1 MAVVLQHLPAQVTR
15 NRHNGL
21 IARLRLPK
29 LRDVRCAAS
38 HGTLPLGRRACRAD
52 RQAVRHEVMGT
63 DSERCDTIHWDGR
76 VRELPMSNRETLHSL
91 IETLPNASL
100 ETVER
105 VLRNYQTWPPPQPSV
120 DFEKLKQRA
129 RERFEKSQ
137 RQEAERT
144 GRGVIGGFVGGSFS
158 TPDGDGSASM
168 IGWEG
173 ETLVK
178 VEARVFKGHK
188 MELEERFRFSDDQQA
203 IQYSQKIKGPT
214 GKEHSHEIK
223 VDVIKS

>member
-1 MAVVLQHLPAQVTR
+1 
-15 NRHNGL
+15 
-21 IARLRLPK
+21 
-29 LRDVRCAAS
+29 
-38 HGTLPLGRRACRAD
+38 
-52 RQAVRHEVMGT
+52 
-63 DSERCDTIHWDGR
+63 
-76 VRELPMSNRETLHSL
+76 MSNRETLHGL

-105 VLRNYQTWPPPQPSV
+105 VLRNYQTWPPEPSV
-120 DFEKLKQRA
+120 DFEELKQRV

-144 GRGVIGGFVGGSFS
+144 GRGVIGGFGGGSLS

-178 VEARVFKGHK
+178 VETRVFKGHK
-188 MELEERFRFSDDQQA
+188 MELEERFRFSDDRQA

-223 VDVIKS
+223 VDVIQGS